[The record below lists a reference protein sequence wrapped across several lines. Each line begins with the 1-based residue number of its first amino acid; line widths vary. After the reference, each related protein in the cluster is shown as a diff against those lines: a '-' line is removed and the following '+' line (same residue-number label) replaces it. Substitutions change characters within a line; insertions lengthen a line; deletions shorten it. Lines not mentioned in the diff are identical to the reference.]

1 LSNKVQ
7 YLVSACLCGI
17 PCRYDGTSSP
27 NKDVVEL
34 VREGRAIPIC
44 PEVLGGL
51 SIPRI
56 GMDLV
61 GGEGK
66 DVLDGLTAVISRK
79 GDDLTASLLRGA
91 LASFLI
97 AKKFRIKT
105 ALMKQK
111 SPSCGCGLIKRRGK
125 TIKGDGVTTALF
137 KREGIRVA
145 SR

>member
-1 LSNKVQ
+1 LPGKAS
-7 YLVSACLCGI
+7 YIVSACLCGI

-27 NKDVVEL
+27 NKQVVEL
-34 VREGRAIPIC
+34 VRKGRAIPIC

-66 DVLDGLTAVISRK
+66 DVLDGSARVISRK
-79 GDDLTASLLRGA
+79 GEDLTVSLVRGA
-91 LASFLI
+91 LASFRI
-97 AKKFRIKT
+97 AKKLRIKK

-111 SPSCGCGLIKRRGK
+111 SPSCGCGLIKRRGR

-137 KREGIRVA
+137 KREGITVTPR
-145 SR
+145 

>member
-1 LSNKVQ
+1 LSGKVR

-27 NKDVVEL
+27 NKEVLEL
-34 VREGRAIPIC
+34 VRKGRAIPVC
-44 PEVLGGL
+44 PEVLGSL

-56 GMDLV
+56 GMDLM

-66 DVLDGLTAVISRK
+66 DVLDGLAAVISRK

-125 TIKGDGVTTALF
+125 TIKGDGVTTALL
-137 KREGIRVA
+137 KREGIKVI